1 MINGFGQLG
10 TQTSSRRY
18 KEDIRDMGEAS
29 RGLLQL
35 RPVTFHY
42 KPEYAGGPRTR
53 QYGLIAEEVAAVYP
67 DLVLYDP
74 QTGRPQSVAYHLVN
88 AMLLNEV
95 QKQHRHILTQ
105 ENKFAA
111 QEKKNETLEAQ
122 NKGLAAELAAL
133 KEQVGVL
140 AAAVAQNPATLANSL
155 APEVRT
161 HEPKAVAH

>member
-1 MINGFGQLG
+1 MSAPASLTESGTIRIGNSTYQTQTFIAGIASTTIVGNAVMINGLGQLG
-10 TQTSSRRY
+10 IPTSSRRY

-29 RGLLQL
+29 SGLLQL

-74 QTGRPQSVAYHLVN
+74 QTGRPQTVAYHLVN

-95 QKQHRHILTQ
+95 QKQHRQML
-105 ENKFAA
+105 A
-111 QEKKNETLEAQ
+111 QEDRIEALAEQ
-122 NKGLAAELAAL
+122 NKEIR
-133 KEQVGVL
+133 Q
-140 AAAVAQNPATLANSL
+140 QSWQP
-155 APEVRT
+155 
-161 HEPKAVAH
+161 

>member
-1 MINGFGQLG
+1 
-10 TQTSSRRY
+10 
-18 KEDIRDMGEAS
+18 MGEAS

-95 QKQHRHILTQ
+95 QKQHRHILAQEKMIQAQ

-111 QEKKNETLEAQ
+111 QEIKIQAQEKQPWKQQ
-122 NKGLAAELAAL
+122 NKGLAADW
-133 KEQVGVL
+133 Q
-140 AAAVAQNPATLANSL
+140 P
-155 APEVRT
+155 
-161 HEPKAVAH
+161 